1 MPPVI
6 RTNPYPAYNFLVTV
20 NGISNDGQAVS
31 GSFTEVSGLGA
42 ELTVIEYR
50 NGSNDTTMKK
60 SAGLQKY
67 TNLVLKRGITGDLP
81 FWNWILAGVEGA
93 IQRADGSIVM
103 LDENKAEVMRYN
115 FKNGWPT
122 KYTGPSFNASKT
134 EIAME
139 TLEIAHEGLVIDQ

>member
-6 RTNPYPAYNFLVTV
+6 RANPYPAYNFLVTV
-20 NGISNDGQAVS
+20 NGISNDGLAVG
-31 GSFTEVSGLGA
+31 GSFTEVSGLGV

-50 NGSNDTTMKK
+50 NGSEDTTMRK
-60 SAGLQKY
+60 SAGLRKH
-67 TNLVLKRGITGDLP
+67 TNIVLKRGVTGDLP
-81 FWNWILAGVEGA
+81 FWNWILAGVEGD
-93 IQRADGSIVM
+93 IQRADGAIVV

-115 FKNGWPT
+115 FARGWPA
-122 KYTGPSFNASKT
+122 KYTGPSFNAAKT